1 MRLILKKSSDLE
13 RILGKIAKNKSNP
26 RDLLSLGNTL
36 SNVKILKTKLLSSN
50 SKFQKK
56 ISEKFIDTNKIE
68 KKIQSNISENSS
80 ANIINGNVV
89 LDGVNQELDELRK
102 ISNSSKETLLKIEDR
117 ERKITQINSLKIR
130 YNKVF
135 GYYIEIS
142 KAHKNKILPEN
153 YVRKQTLINA
163 ERYVTKEL
171 KDYEEK
177 ILSSDQRIFEIE
189 KKIFKKISNFILE
202 NSSIIQINSQII
214 NDLDLY
220 LLRT

>member
-1 MRLILKKSSDLE
+1 MSD
-13 RILGKIAKNKSNP
+13 
-26 RDLLSLGNTL
+26 
-36 SNVKILKTKLLSSN
+36 
-50 SKFQKK
+50 
-56 ISEKFIDTNKIE
+56 
-68 KKIQSNISENSS
+68 
-80 ANIINGNVV
+80 NIINFDS
-89 LDGVNQELDELRK
+89 LEK
-102 ISNSSKETLLKIEDR
+102 NSIDLYSSLKSIYLQDR

-189 KKIFKKISNFILE
+189 KKIFKKLW
-202 NSSIIQINSQII
+202 
-214 NDLDLY
+214 LK
-220 LLRT
+220 

>member
-1 MRLILKKSSDLE
+1 M
-13 RILGKIAKNKSNP
+13 
-26 RDLLSLGNTL
+26 
-36 SNVKILKTKLLSSN
+36 
-50 SKFQKK
+50 
-56 ISEKFIDTNKIE
+56 
-68 KKIQSNISENSS
+68 
-80 ANIINGNVV
+80 
-89 LDGVNQELDELRK
+89 
-102 ISNSSKETLLKIEDR
+102 LKIEDR

-177 ILSSDQRIFEIE
+177 SYHQIKEFLKLKRKFLKKYLILF
-189 KKIFKKISNFILE
+189 
-202 NSSIIQINSQII
+202 
-214 NDLDLY
+214 
-220 LLRT
+220 